1 MTEPK
6 IKENRWSKDL
16 EKPVYENW
24 KKKGVYK
31 FNKNSNKKVFS
42 IDTPPPYVN
51 TSIHIG
57 QATTY
62 VLMDM
67 FARYRRMKGFNVLF
81 PLGLDRNGLPIEMA
95 AEKKFNVKL
104 TETARETFIE
114 YCTEVLEASSLES
127 TDSFLQLGISF

>member
-42 IDTPPPYVN
+42 IDTPPP
-51 TSIHIG
+51 
-57 QATTY
+57 TT
-62 VLMDM
+62 
-67 FARYRRMKGFNVLF
+67 
-81 PLGLDRNGLPIEMA
+81 
-95 AEKKFNVKL
+95 
-104 TETARETFIE
+104 
-114 YCTEVLEASSLES
+114 
-127 TDSFLQLGISF
+127 